1 MWSFLSALSST
12 PNQIVTMAKNHAA
25 LSTNSQLYTEP
36 SYTPFPI
43 LLNTTDIQTTHP
55 STIMSYD
62 AGPIL
67 GALIL
72 TIVFVIG
79 APGNLFV
86 IWSILARTRRHSVT
100 TLLILNLAFADGA
113 LMVLIPFFI
122 VYLMRRSWIF
132 GLGMCKVLYYL
143 CCANMYASIL
153 LISLMSLHRLVAVV
167 WPQRIGAI
175 TGRRTVG
182 RVLVVLWFL
191 ALALAVPVLAFRTV
205 TPLRKEGY
213 DLKSLVCDCIH
224 HTNTYVMMQYGM
236 ETFLGFLLPY
246 GLIVGSYACI
256 LRRIRQTKFRRR
268 VRSEKLILT
277 IIITFGILWLPY
289 HIINMMQVA
298 AAFYPDSS
306 PVRTNLHLL
315 CVRPNPAA
323 SSLSSL
329 IPRLISL
336 RSHLRAFVST
346 MGFVSSCI
354 NPVLYTLAARVYIQR
369 AGAAFMARL
378 FDATGLD
385 SSSRKG
391 RLCTQNSCD
400 PDRIRMEEEEL
411 RDKESESISGSTN
424 GNLKV
429 TSQTLSESTQ
439 TRPSSKQEPIQMV
452 AQGFNPPPSTPAS
465 AQPHSLS
472 NQIRVAF
479 LVFAFVIDFPVT
491 PVGLEWAV

>member
-1 MWSFLSALSST
+1 CFFTALAS
-12 PNQIVTMAKNHAA
+12 
-25 LSTNSQLYTEP
+25 
-36 SYTPFPI
+36 
-43 LLNTTDIQTTHP
+43 
-55 STIMSYD
+55 SYD

-86 IWSILARTRRHSVT
+86 IWSILARTRRRSVT

-213 DLKSLVCDCIH
+213 DLKSL
-224 HTNTYVMMQYGM
+224 
-236 ETFLGFLLPY
+236 TFLGFLLPY

-289 HIINMMQVA
+289 HIINMMQVRSVTEA
-298 AAFYPDSS
+298 ALIIA
-306 PVRTNLHLL
+306 
-315 CVRPNPAA
+315 NPAA

-424 GNLKV
+424 GNLK
-429 TSQTLSESTQ
+429 L
-439 TRPSSKQEPIQMV
+439 
-452 AQGFNPPPSTPAS
+452 
-465 AQPHSLS
+465 
-472 NQIRVAF
+472 
-479 LVFAFVIDFPVT
+479 
-491 PVGLEWAV
+491 LE

>member
-1 MWSFLSALSST
+1 FGFI
-12 PNQIVTMAKNHAA
+12 P
-25 LSTNSQLYTEP
+25 LYTEP

-43 LLNTTDIQTTHP
+43 LLNTTDIQPTHP

-86 IWSILARTRRHSVT
+86 IWSILARTRRRSVT

-213 DLKSLVCDCIH
+213 DLKSLV
-224 HTNTYVMMQYGM
+224 MMQYGM

-289 HIINMMQVA
+289 HIINMMQV
-298 AAFYPDSS
+298 
-306 PVRTNLHLL
+306 
-315 CVRPNPAA
+315 
-323 SSLSSL
+323 LSNCK
-329 IPRLISL
+329 IIL

-429 TSQTLSESTQ
+429 TSVKHE
-439 TRPSSKQEPIQMV
+439 K
-452 AQGFNPPPSTPAS
+452 
-465 AQPHSLS
+465 
-472 NQIRVAF
+472 
-479 LVFAFVIDFPVT
+479 
-491 PVGLEWAV
+491 

>member
-1 MWSFLSALSST
+1 SLPPTSPL
-12 PNQIVTMAKNHAA
+12 
-25 LSTNSQLYTEP
+25 
-36 SYTPFPI
+36 
-43 LLNTTDIQTTHP
+43 TTVPAIISKRPTHP

-86 IWSILARTRRHSVT
+86 IWSILARTRRRSVT

-213 DLKSLVCDCIH
+213 DLKSLV
-224 HTNTYVMMQYGM
+224 MMQYGM

-289 HIINMMQVA
+289 HIINM
-298 AAFYPDSS
+298 
-306 PVRTNLHLL
+306 
-315 CVRPNPAA
+315 
-323 SSLSSL
+323 
-329 IPRLISL
+329 ILISL

-400 PDRIRMEEEEL
+400 PDR
-411 RDKESESISGSTN
+411 SNAASISHSQVQLHIPDMHFCPLHGLLCGSN
-424 GNLKV
+424 
-429 TSQTLSESTQ
+429 
-439 TRPSSKQEPIQMV
+439 
-452 AQGFNPPPSTPAS
+452 
-465 AQPHSLS
+465 
-472 NQIRVAF
+472 
-479 LVFAFVIDFPVT
+479 
-491 PVGLEWAV
+491 

>member
-1 MWSFLSALSST
+1 MC
-12 PNQIVTMAKNHAA
+12 IVV
-25 LSTNSQLYTEP
+25 P
-36 SYTPFPI
+36 
-43 LLNTTDIQTTHP
+43 THP

-86 IWSILARTRRHSVT
+86 IWSILARTRRRSVT

-213 DLKSLVCDCIH
+213 DLKSL
-224 HTNTYVMMQYGM
+224 
-236 ETFLGFLLPY
+236 TFLGFLLPY

-289 HIINMMQVA
+289 HIINMMQVRSVTEA
-298 AAFYPDSS
+298 A
-306 PVRTNLHLL
+306 
-315 CVRPNPAA
+315 
-323 SSLSSL
+323 L
-329 IPRLISL
+329 IIL

-385 SSSRKG
+385 SSSQYTLIDQK
-391 RLCTQNSCD
+391 
-400 PDRIRMEEEEL
+400 RIKNE
-411 RDKESESISGSTN
+411 K
-424 GNLKV
+424 
-429 TSQTLSESTQ
+429 
-439 TRPSSKQEPIQMV
+439 SKIDC
-452 AQGFNPPPSTPAS
+452 FYLI
-465 AQPHSLS
+465 H
-472 NQIRVAF
+472 F
-479 LVFAFVIDFPVT
+479 CVFAQNIVMI
-491 PVGLEWAV
+491 

>member
-1 MWSFLSALSST
+1 
-12 PNQIVTMAKNHAA
+12 MAKNHAA

-43 LLNTTDIQTTHP
+43 LLNTTDIQPTHP

-86 IWSILARTRRHSVT
+86 IWSILARTRRRSVT

-306 PVRTNLHLL
+306 PVRTK
-315 CVRPNPAA
+315 
-323 SSLSSL
+323 
-329 IPRLISL
+329 LISL

-429 TSQTLSESTQ
+429 TSVKHE
-439 TRPSSKQEPIQMV
+439 K
-452 AQGFNPPPSTPAS
+452 
-465 AQPHSLS
+465 
-472 NQIRVAF
+472 
-479 LVFAFVIDFPVT
+479 
-491 PVGLEWAV
+491 

>member
-1 MWSFLSALSST
+1 MLSQRRSKNRCSLS
-12 PNQIVTMAKNHAA
+12 NAKN
-25 LSTNSQLYTEP
+25 
-36 SYTPFPI
+36 
-43 LLNTTDIQTTHP
+43 IQPTHP

-86 IWSILARTRRHSVT
+86 IWSILARTRRRSVT

-289 HIINMMQVA
+289 HIINMMQVRSVTEA
-298 AAFYPDSS
+298 A
-306 PVRTNLHLL
+306 
-315 CVRPNPAA
+315 
-323 SSLSSL
+323 L
-329 IPRLISL
+329 IIL

-391 RLCTQNSCD
+391 RLD
-400 PDRIRMEEEEL
+400 IL
-411 RDKESESISGSTN
+411 RTN
-424 GNLKV
+424 N
-429 TSQTLSESTQ
+429 
-439 TRPSSKQEPIQMV
+439 
-452 AQGFNPPPSTPAS
+452 
-465 AQPHSLS
+465 
-472 NQIRVAF
+472 RV
-479 LVFAFVIDFPVT
+479 
-491 PVGLEWAV
+491 ER

>member
-1 MWSFLSALSST
+1 
-12 PNQIVTMAKNHAA
+12 MAKNHAA

-43 LLNTTDIQTTHP
+43 LLNTTDIQPTHP

-86 IWSILARTRRHSVT
+86 IWSILARTRRRSVT

-191 ALALAVPVLAFRTV
+191 ALALAVPVLAFRTQ
-205 TPLRKEGY
+205 LFDSIY
-213 DLKSLVCDCIH
+213 S
-224 HTNTYVMMQYGM
+224 VMMQYGM

-289 HIINMMQVA
+289 HIINM
-298 AAFYPDSS
+298 
-306 PVRTNLHLL
+306 
-315 CVRPNPAA
+315 
-323 SSLSSL
+323 
-329 IPRLISL
+329 ILISL

-429 TSQTLSESTQ
+429 TSVKHE
-439 TRPSSKQEPIQMV
+439 K
-452 AQGFNPPPSTPAS
+452 
-465 AQPHSLS
+465 
-472 NQIRVAF
+472 
-479 LVFAFVIDFPVT
+479 
-491 PVGLEWAV
+491 